1 MAADIGELKPVYLI
15 YGTEE
20 RRLAQ
25 ALDRLK
31 RSLSEVAD
39 LDFNLVTLRGES
51 TSADEIIAAAN
62 TMPFMSD
69 RRLVI
74 VRDIER
80 LSKVEI
86 DRLVAYLRNPSPT
99 TTLVLVGE
107 KVDKRTALYSAVETT
122 GVVAEYRAPKKS
134 EYPQQV
140 VEMFEAR
147 GRRIGRDAAEALVRA
162 VGYDLSRLSLE
173 VDKVVAYAGDERT
186 LSRSEVEEVMSSTAG
201 TSIFEFLDALGSRD
215 CRTALERLN
224 GLLDQGE
231 TIYSVHALA
240 VRRVRDLLSTQAL
253 MRRGQSS
260 TGALA
265 AVLRRQEWQV
275 RDFPRQARRFESDS
289 LTAALIAAART
300 EAEMK
305 TSRDARLAFERWIFS
320 VCEA

>member
-1 MAADIGELKPVYLI
+1 MATEIGELKPVYLI

-31 RSLSEVAD
+31 RSLSDVAD

-74 VRDIER
+74 VRDFDR
-80 LSKVEI
+80 LSKAEI
-86 DRLVAYLRNPSPT
+86 DRIVTYVKNPSPT

-107 KVDKRTALYSAVETT
+107 KVDRRTALYAAVDAS
-122 GVVAEYRAPKKS
+122 GVVAEYKAPKKS

-162 VGYDLSRLSLE
+162 VGYDLSRLAME

-186 LSRSEVEEVMSSTAG
+186 LSSSQVEEVMSTTAE
-201 TSIFEFLDALGSRD
+201 TSVFEFLDGLGSRD
-215 CRTALERLN
+215 CRIALERLN

-240 VRRVRDLLSTQAL
+240 VRRIRDLLSTEAL
-253 MRRGQSS
+253 VRRGQSS
-260 TGALA
+260 PKAIA
-265 AVLRRQEWQV
+265 AVLRRLDWQV
-275 RDFPRQARRFESDS
+275 KDFPRQAHRFDRGELIS
-289 LTAALIAAART
+289 ALCAAARM

-305 TSRDARLAFERWIFS
+305 TSRDPRLAFERWIVS